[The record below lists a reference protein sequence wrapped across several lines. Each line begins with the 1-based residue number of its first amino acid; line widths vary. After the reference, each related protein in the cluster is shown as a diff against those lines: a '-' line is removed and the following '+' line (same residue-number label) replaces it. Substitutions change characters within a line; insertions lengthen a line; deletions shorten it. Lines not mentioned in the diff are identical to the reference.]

1 MPNCIQCHQ
10 KLPQENDRLCPSLC
24 SRQCKQD
31 FLLVL
36 LGTRRHADRSAV
48 TMADYS
54 NVESLTDFYGLIETY
69 NGSEIE

>member
-1 MPNCIQCHQ
+1 M
-10 KLPQENDRLCPSLC
+10 
-24 SRQCKQD
+24 
-31 FLLVL
+31 L